1 MPQSTTTTSSPIAA
15 DASSAQKPEREEKM
29 EMLTTA
35 TPYSESKK
43 TPNGSYIRS
52 RKFDAGGHSWYI
64 VYYPNGRLSGTTA
77 SISFY
82 LQLID
87 AADEEDEDVKVRIQ
101 FLLPGSGGG
110 GLRFLSAE
118 VTGIVNS
125 TRNSIGFERFVT
137 REELEMSGCV
147 SNNWLHIRCDVTVLG
162 SSLHK
167 ASIDLDRAQAYE
179 PHTTSSA
186 EAMSSVTKSPSMA
199 KDVDMAQPSQ
209 PHHDILYN
217 GNEGAD
223 VDFEVGGRVFA
234 AHRCI
239 LAARSSVL
247 KEDFYG
253 PDKEENTG
261 YMRVNNDMNPEVFDV
276 LLHCLD
282 TDPLPATTNMEGF
295 EAVARDL
302 LAAADLY
309 DLKDLKLLVE
319 KKLCARVAVATAWS
333 TLVVAEQFQCLKLKS
348 TCLRFIASRENTR
361 DVMGTGRVEHLAK
374 TCPAVVREL
383 VTSILDAREAAPST
397 QHILGTEMT

>member
-162 SSLHK
+162 
-167 ASIDLDRAQAYE
+167 
-179 PHTTSSA
+179 TTSNISWQQ
-186 EAMSSVTKSPSMA
+186 K
-199 KDVDMAQPSQ
+199 
-209 PHHDILYN
+209 
-217 GNEGAD
+217 EGAD